1 MQFCYNEFKMN
12 PQTIIILGR
21 SGSGKGTQ
29 AELLKKML
37 APCLY
42 IYTGDLFRELSEAD
56 TLAGQKI
63 KATLAGGGLPQEW
76 LAAFLWQ
83 RELIYG
89 VHGNENIIIDGSPR
103 RLDEAEEM
111 DKVLEWL
118 DRKNIK
124 VLLVDITEDE
134 AVKRLLKRGRADDSE
149 DAIRARLA
157 WFNTEAGL
165 AIEYYEKS
173 GRLIRIDGLGTIEE
187 IHERIKAALGLK

>member
-1 MQFCYNEFKMN
+1 MN
-12 PQTIIILGR
+12 SQTIIILGR

-29 AELLKKML
+29 AELLKKL
-37 APCLY
+37 LSPCLY
-42 IYTGDLFRELSEAD
+42 IYTGDLFRELAEAD

-63 KATLAGGGLPQEW
+63 KAALAGGGLPQEW

-83 RELIYG
+83 KELIYG
-89 VHGNENIIIDGSPR
+89 IHGSENIIIDGSPR

-118 DRKNIK
+118 DRTNIK

-149 DAIRARLA
+149 DSIRARLA
-157 WFNTEAGL
+157 WFNTEAKP
-165 AIEYYEKS
+165 AIEHYEKS
-173 GRLIRIDGLGTIEE
+173 GRLVKVDGLGPIAE